1 MSGQDTSAGEEI
13 VDRFEPGAAPAGGT
27 GVASLGTPKPK
38 VRRALDTR
46 KVLWIAGTLGL
57 GLGFVILNA
66 FAPRQS
72 PSGTQP
78 AGAAKHAKAPPA
90 AIPSGEVNRL
100 PKNYAQVAQQAQQ
113 LPSNVPALGK
123 PIPGELGGVEHAAE
137 IDAEAQAGSAS
148 VPPLAQGTAPLTPAE
163 QQAINQI
170 AQQAR
175 LARLKRAAQARDAG
189 LSFGSLLG
197 TAQAATP
204 AAAGYPPPAPQPVP
218 NVTGGLPG
226 APTADPNGQSSKAAF
241 VKAGKKPINPYLDQ
255 PLIQPANHDVVQ
267 AGTIIPALFLTGINS
282 DLPGLL
288 TAQVSEPVY
297 DSPTGRTLLIPQG
310 TRLIG
315 EYDSKITYGQD
326 RVLLVWTRLI
336 FPDGASIA
344 LQGMPGVDMSGY
356 AGVKDQ
362 VDNHWGKIIGA
373 VLLSSVLSTAVVESQ
388 GNSLNALSTS
398 AGQLAAQGAA
408 QGVNQAGDRIVQRQL
423 SVQPTLIIRP
433 GQRIAVMVD
442 KDIQLPP
449 YP

>member
-1 MSGQDTSAGEEI
+1 MGGQDTLTGEEI
-13 VDRFEPGAAPAGGT
+13 VDRLEPGTASTGTAGVT
-27 GVASLGTPKPK
+27 SLGTPKPK
-38 VRRALDTR
+38 IRRALDTK
-46 KVLWIAGTLGL
+46 KVLWIAGTCAL
-57 GLGFVILNA
+57 GLGFVVLNA
-66 FAPRQS
+66 FAPKHPVS
-72 PSGTQP
+72 STP
-78 AGAAKHAKAPPA
+78 ADAAKQTKAPA
-90 AIPSGEVNRL
+90 KAIPSGELNRL
-100 PKNYAQVAQQAQQ
+100 PKNYAQAAQQQ
-113 LPSNVPALGK
+113 LPSNVPVLGR

-137 IDAEAQAGSAS
+137 IDAEAQAPASA
-148 VPPLAQGTAPLTPAE
+148 PPLASGASTPLTPAE

-197 TAQAATP
+197 PAQAATP

-218 NVTGGLPG
+218 SVTGGLPG
-226 APTADPNGQSSKAAF
+226 TPAADPNGQSSKAAF

-255 PLIQPANHDVVQ
+255 PLIRPADHDVVQ

-356 AGVKDQ
+356 AGIKDQ

-423 SVQPTLIIRP
+423 TVQPTLIIRP

-449 YP
+449 YPGNS